1 MSRVVVPAHSRLD
14 NVTDWQNFYHDDI
27 NSFEY
32 VSLTDMKKEY
42 YGLEA
47 GVKFKITSAFDVKLL
62 GTISDAKIINS
73 CYCFLFTIFS

>member
-1 MSRVVVPAHSRLD
+1 MHLNLNAYYSRLD

-42 YGLEA
+42 YGVEA
-47 GVKFKITSAFDVKLL
+47 GVTL
-62 GTISDAKIINS
+62 S
-73 CYCFLFTIFS
+73 CSVQ